1 MRNHSLDNSAYHKSQ
16 ILKCDSV
23 IAEYRSKID
32 CNKRAIRELITNW
45 FGYISNSVINGYYD
59 GMLTDSEFL
68 DNLQLRGEDSGQ
80 IKLNNLLLALSL
92 QMIRLRDNRDGLRA
106 IKNERSEHRSSLVTG
121 A

>member
-1 MRNHSLDNSAYHKSQ
+1 MRNHSLDYSSYHKSQ

-32 CNKRAIRELITNW
+32 CNKQAIRELITNW
-45 FGYISNSVINGYYD
+45 FGYISNSVINSYYD

-68 DNLQLRGEDSGQ
+68 DYLQLLPDSGQ
-80 IKLNNLLLALSL
+80 INPPILLSLSL

-106 IKNERSEHRSSLVTG
+106 IKNERSEHRSNLVTG